1 MARSIRDIEK
11 IWSNVEGV
19 RKLSDRAVG
28 VGPFGIGMDGLLTW
42 IPWVGDVYT
51 VGAGGWLMVQA
62 MRAQATPG
70 TLLKMAAYL
79 ASDTATAAIPFGGAV
94 VDTLW
99 PAHAMAARAL
109 QKDIEATHWVE
120 EHEEEAKASGAHA
133 GHVEAGRAAGKTR
146 VVYLGRPAPR
156 EITSG
161 GSGG

>member
-19 RKLSDRAVG
+19 RKLSDRAVA

-70 TLLKMAAYL
+70 TLLRMAAYL

-94 VDTLW
+94 VDTLF

-120 EHEEEAKASGAHA
+120 ADEDDAKASGAHD
-133 GHVEAGRAAGKTR
+133 GHVEAGRQAGKSR
-146 VVYLGRPAPR
+146 VVYLGKSEPADQIASR
-156 EITSG
+156 RA
-161 GSGG
+161 